1 MQQLPKRS
9 TTSSS
14 LRRRVTL
21 SFVTL
26 AVLFIGA
33 TIAILYLNFRQRVR
47 DDFRQRLESIASLAA
62 LQQDGDAL
70 LRITSESDPLFAQI
84 RAQNTKIK
92 QADPDLVFVYVMV
105 KEGENIY
112 FLVDAGEDEG
122 LAGFRERYEEP
133 GETLLQNF
141 DTLTKPIS
149 EPDFYTDDYGTFLS
163 AYSPVYNA
171 SGRKVAVIGV
181 DINAKTIQEQESQF
195 LRISLIVFFV
205 ALALVSV
212 FGWVVGGNVSGP
224 ISQLAQAANVIAAGN
239 LQHRAGVKTGIT
251 EIEELVTDFNLL
263 AKRNQEL
270 IQSLEERVK
279 ERTHQLEERSAQLE
293 TSLQTNQRRT
303 DQLQA
308 VAKIA
313 RTISSVQNLDELL
326 PLITQTVSAEFD
338 FYHTGIFLLD
348 MKKEYALLKASN
360 SPGGKQMLAREHRLR
375 VGQVGIVGF
384 VAGTGQPRIALDT
397 GEDAVYFDNP
407 DLPNTHSEMG
417 LPLRSG
423 NKVIGVL
430 DIQSEET
437 AAFDER
443 DIELLS
449 IVADQISIAIQ
460 NANQFQEAQSALE
473 EARTAYRQYVQR
485 EWRTFI
491 HEEKR
496 LGYRYS
502 PAGVGPLKARV
513 RSNDIEIANATGQ
526 TRTSQTESQTQIVVP
541 IKLRGEVVGVLN
553 IKTDGF
559 HPIDSDEVDV
569 TEAVAERVALAM
581 DNMRLLKTS
590 QDQAARERT
599 ISAIASKIGAS
610 TNLKNVLQT
619 AVEELGRIMPGADV
633 TIQLGSNEQ
642 E

>member
-1 MQQLPKRS
+1 
-9 TTSSS
+9 
-14 LRRRVTL
+14 
-21 SFVTL
+21 
-26 AVLFIGA
+26 
-33 TIAILYLNFRQRVR
+33 
-47 DDFRQRLESIASLAA
+47 
-62 LQQDGDAL
+62 
-70 LRITSESDPLFAQI
+70 
-84 RAQNTKIK
+84 
-92 QADPDLVFVYVMV
+92 
-105 KEGENIY
+105 
-112 FLVDAGEDEG
+112 
-122 LAGFRERYEEP
+122 
-133 GETLLQNF
+133 
-141 DTLTKPIS
+141 
-149 EPDFYTDDYGTFLS
+149 
-163 AYSPVYNA
+163 
-171 SGRKVAVIGV
+171 
-181 DINAKTIQEQESQF
+181 
-195 LRISLIVFFV
+195 
-205 ALALVSV
+205 
-212 FGWVVGGNVSGP
+212 
-224 ISQLAQAANVIAAGN
+224 
-239 LQHRAGVKTGIT
+239 
-251 EIEELVTDFNLL
+251 
-263 AKRNQEL
+263 
-270 IQSLEERVK
+270 
-279 ERTHQLEERSAQLE
+279 
-293 TSLQTNQRRT
+293 
-303 DQLQA
+303 
-308 VAKIA
+308 
-313 RTISSVQNLDELL
+313 
-326 PLITQTVSAEFD
+326 
-338 FYHTGIFLLD
+338 
-348 MKKEYALLKASN
+348 
-360 SPGGKQMLAREHRLR
+360 
-375 VGQVGIVGF
+375 
-384 VAGTGQPRIALDT
+384 
-397 GEDAVYFDNP
+397 
-407 DLPNTHSEMG
+407 MG